1 MELRMRVVRLI
12 PLTVGLFMLLVRAAH
27 PAPIGALKQYQLPT
41 ADSAPRYIATG
52 SDGNRWFTE
61 SSEFLPATIG
71 RITPSGAVTEFGP
84 ACPFC
89 ILNDIAQ
96 GPGNILYY
104 TSNDP
109 ILGRITTSGD
119 FLDPVPMPQSDA
131 VAGNIAAHGNRIWI
145 TDFNGDNLWRYTI
158 GTGRFTQFP
167 VSQPADVAVDAAGI
181 VWFTAPDEPG
191 IGRLDP
197 QTGALSLTATEGF
210 PREIAVAANGEIWFT
225 ERFVPLAVGRLD
237 PATNTVT
244 EFPVTPGVGP
254 EGITASPDGSIWFTQ
269 TTKGNVARITDD
281 GVITEAKAVK
291 RSEPFGITVDA
302 DADPWYTMMS
312 ANKIGE
318 LRLR

>member
-1 MELRMRVVRLI
+1 M
-12 PLTVGLFMLLVRAAH
+12 
-27 PAPIGALKQYQLPT
+27 
-41 ADSAPRYIATG
+41 
-52 SDGNRWFTE
+52 
-61 SSEFLPATIG
+61 
-71 RITPSGAVTEFGP
+71 TEFGP

-131 VAGNIAAHGNRIWI
+131 VAGNIAVHGNRIWI

-158 GTGRFTQFP
+158 GTGQFTQFP

-197 QTGALSLTATEGF
+197 ETGAVSLTATEGF
-210 PREIAVAANGEIWFT
+210 PREIALAANGEIWFT
-225 ERFVPLAVGRLD
+225 ERFVPQAVGRLD

-244 EFPVTPGVGP
+244 EFPVTPGSAPRASRRRPMAPSGSP
-254 EGITASPDGSIWFTQ
+254 RRPRATSPASRMTASSPRPRRSSAASPSGSPSTP
-269 TTKGNVARITDD
+269 TRTPGTR
-281 GVITEAKAVK
+281 
-291 RSEPFGITVDA
+291 
-302 DADPWYTMMS
+302 
-312 ANKIGE
+312 
-318 LRLR
+318 